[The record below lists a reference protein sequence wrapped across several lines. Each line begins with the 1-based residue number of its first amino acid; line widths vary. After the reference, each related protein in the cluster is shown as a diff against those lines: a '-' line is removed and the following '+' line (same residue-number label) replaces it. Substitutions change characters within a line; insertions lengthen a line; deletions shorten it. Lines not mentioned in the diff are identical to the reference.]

1 MRGPEAS
8 STINNNCMKT
18 LVVDDSR
25 LARNELKRLLKEFDN
40 VQVVGE
46 AASVDEA
53 KEKIADLKPD
63 LIFLDIQMP
72 GKSGFDLLEEL
83 ETVPEVIFSTAY
95 DEHALKAFEYN
106 ALDYLVKPVQ
116 KQRLAGSVA
125 KVFEKMKKKAREEE
139 SGAGDKLT
147 SDDQVFVKDGEK
159 CWFVQLSDIRLFEV
173 SGNYTTVYFDTS
185 KPMITRTLNYLET
198 RLDDKTF
205 FRANRQQIINLKW
218 IERIEPWFSGSLRI
232 YMKGGEEIDVSR
244 RQTLKFKELMS
255 F

>member
-1 MRGPEAS
+1 
-8 STINNNCMKT
+8 MKT
-18 LVVDDSR
+18 LIIDDSR

-40 VQVVGE
+40 VQIIGE
-46 AASVDEA
+46 AASADEA
-53 KEKIADLKPD
+53 KEKIGELKPD

-72 GKSGFDLLEEL
+72 GKNGFQLLEEL
-83 ETVPEVIFSTAY
+83 EVLPEVIFSTAY

-125 KVFEKMKKKAREEE
+125 KVFDKIKKKEADQNENN
-139 SGAGDKLT
+139 DNLLT
-147 SDDQVFVKDGEK
+147 IHDQVFVKDGER

-185 KPMITRTLNYLET
+185 KPMITRTLNYLES

-232 YMKGGEEIDVSR
+232 YLKGGEEIDVSR

>member
-1 MRGPEAS
+1 
-8 STINNNCMKT
+8 MKT

-25 LARNELKRLLKEFDN
+25 LARNELKRLLKEFDK
-40 VQVVGE
+40 VQIVGE

-53 KEKIADLKPD
+53 LDKVVELKPD

-72 GKSGFDLLEEL
+72 GKNGFELLEEL
-83 ETVPEVIFSTAY
+83 ESVPEVIFSTAY

-116 KQRLAGSVA
+116 KERLAGAVA
-125 KVFEKMKKKAREEE
+125 KVFDKTQKKKEDAENQD
-139 SGAGDKLT
+139 DKLT
-147 SDDQVFVKDGEK
+147 INDQVFVKDGEK

-173 SGNYTTVYFDTS
+173 SGNYTTVYFNES
-185 KPMITRTLNYLET
+185 KPMITRTLNYLES
-198 RLDDKTF
+198 RLDNKTF

-218 IERIEPWFSGSLRI
+218 IKRIEPWFSGSLRI
-232 YMKGGEEIDVSR
+232 YLKGGEEIDVSR
-244 RQTLKFKELMS
+244 RQTLKFKDIMS

>member
-1 MRGPEAS
+1 
-8 STINNNCMKT
+8 MKT
-18 LVVDDSR
+18 VIIDDSR

-40 VQVVGE
+40 VQVIGE

-53 KEKIADLKPD
+53 KKKINELRPD

-72 GKSGFDLLEEL
+72 GKTGFDLLEEL
-83 ETVPEVIFSTAY
+83 ESIPEVVFSTAY

-116 KQRLAGSVA
+116 KQRLAGAVS
-125 KVFEKMKKKAREEE
+125 KVFDKIKKKQAAERD
-139 SGAGDKLT
+139 GDEDILT
-147 SDDQVFVKDGEK
+147 INDQVFVKDGER

-173 SGNYTTVYFDTS
+173 SGNYTTVYFGDS
-185 KPMITRTLNYLET
+185 KPMITRTLNYLES

-232 YMKGGEEIDVSR
+232 YLKGGEEIDVSR
-244 RQTLKFKELMS
+244 RQTLKFKDLMS

>member
-1 MRGPEAS
+1 
-8 STINNNCMKT
+8 MKT
-18 LVVDDSR
+18 MVIDDSR
-25 LARNELKRLLKEFDN
+25 LARNELKRLLKELDN
-40 VQVVGE
+40 IQIVGE

-53 KEKIADLKPD
+53 IEKIGELKPD

-72 GKSGFDLLEEL
+72 GKTGFDLLEEL
-83 ETVPEVIFSTAY
+83 ESVPEVIFSTAY
-95 DEHALKAFEYN
+95 DEYALKAFEYN

-116 KQRLAGSVA
+116 KQRLAGAIS
-125 KVFEKMKKKAREEE
+125 KVFEKVEKKQR
-139 SGAGDKLT
+139 GDSDGSKLT
-147 SDDQVFVKDGEK
+147 LDDQVFVKDGER
-159 CWFVQLSDIRLFEV
+159 CWFVQLADIRLFEV
-173 SGNYTTVYFDTS
+173 SGNYTTVYFEGS

-244 RQTLKFKELMS
+244 RQTLKFKDLMS

>member
-1 MRGPEAS
+1 
-8 STINNNCMKT
+8 MKT

-40 VQVVGE
+40 VQIVGE

-53 KEKIADLKPD
+53 IEKIAELKPD

-83 ETVPEVIFSTAY
+83 ESVPEVIFSTAY

-125 KVFEKMKKKAREEE
+125 KVFEKLKKKSQEEALGQE
-139 SGAGDKLT
+139 DKLT
-147 SDDQVFVKDGEK
+147 SADQVFVKDGEK

-173 SGNYTTVYFDTS
+173 SGNYTTVYFDNS
-185 KPMITRTLNYLET
+185 KPMITRTLNYLES

-244 RQTLKFKELMS
+244 RQTLKFKDLMS

>member
-1 MRGPEAS
+1 
-8 STINNNCMKT
+8 MKV
-18 LVVDDSR
+18 LIVDDSR

-40 VQVVGE
+40 VQIAGE
-46 AASVDEA
+46 AANVDEA
-53 KEKIADLKPD
+53 KEKVMAVKPD

-72 GKSGFDLLEEL
+72 GKNGFSLLEEL
-83 ETVPEVIFSTAY
+83 EIVPEVIFSTAY

-116 KQRLAGSVA
+116 KERLAGAIA
-125 KVFEKMKKKAREEE
+125 KVFEKVKKKTSDDSDE
-139 SGAGDKLT
+139 DKLT
-147 SDDQVFVKDGEK
+147 AIDQVFVKDGEK

-173 SGNYTTVYFDTS
+173 SGNYTTVYFDDS
-185 KPMITRTLNYLET
+185 KPMITRTLNYLEA

-218 IERIEPWFSGSLRI
+218 IEKIEPWFSGSLRI

>member
-1 MRGPEAS
+1 
-8 STINNNCMKT
+8 MKT
-18 LVVDDSR
+18 LIIDDSR

-40 VQVVGE
+40 VQIVGE
-46 AASVDEA
+46 AASADEA
-53 KEKIADLKPD
+53 KEKINELKPD

-72 GKSGFDLLEEL
+72 GKNGFELLEEL
-83 ETVPEVIFSTAY
+83 EVLPEVIFSTAY

-116 KQRLAGSVA
+116 KQRLAGSVS
-125 KVFEKMKKKAREEE
+125 KVYDKIKKKE
-139 SGAGDKLT
+139 SEQNNSQEGLLT
-147 SDDQVFVKDGEK
+147 INDQVFVKDGER
-159 CWFVQLSDIRLFEV
+159 CWFVQLSEIRLFEV

-185 KPMITRTLNYLET
+185 KPMITRTLNYLES

-232 YMKGGEEIDVSR
+232 YLKGGEEIDVSR

>member
-1 MRGPEAS
+1 
-8 STINNNCMKT
+8 MKT

-25 LARNELKRLLKEFDN
+25 LARNELKRLLKEFDK
-40 VQVVGE
+40 VQVIGE

-53 KEKIADLKPD
+53 KEKIGELKPD

-72 GKSGFDLLEEL
+72 GKNGFKLLEEL
-83 ETVPEVIFSTAY
+83 ESVPEVIFSTAY
-95 DEHALKAFEYN
+95 DEYALKAFEYN

-116 KQRLAGSVA
+116 KERLAGAVA
-125 KVFEKMKKKAREEE
+125 KVFDKIQKKKEQAEDQDDR
-139 SGAGDKLT
+139 LT
-147 SDDQVFVKDGEK
+147 INDQVFVKDGER
-159 CWFVQLSDIRLFEV
+159 CWFVQLADIRLFEV
-173 SGNYTTVYFDTS
+173 SGNYTTVYFEES
-185 KPMITRTLNYLET
+185 KPMITRTLNYLES

-232 YMKGGEEIDVSR
+232 YLKGGEEIDVSR
-244 RQTLKFKELMS
+244 RQTLKFKDIMS

>member
-1 MRGPEAS
+1 
-8 STINNNCMKT
+8 MKT
-18 LVVDDSR
+18 LIIDDSR

-40 VQVVGE
+40 VQIVGD
-46 AASVDEA
+46 AASADEA
-53 KEKIADLKPD
+53 KEKINELKPD

-72 GKSGFDLLEEL
+72 GKNGFELLEEL
-83 ETVPEVIFSTAY
+83 EVLPEVIFSTAY

-116 KQRLAGSVA
+116 KQRLAGSVS
-125 KVFEKMKKKAREEE
+125 KVYDKVKKRENDQNNNQE
-139 SGAGDKLT
+139 GILT
-147 SDDQVFVKDGEK
+147 INDQVFVKDGER
-159 CWFVQLSDIRLFEV
+159 CWFVQLAEIRLFEV

-185 KPMITRTLNYLET
+185 KPMITRTLNYLES
-198 RLDDKTF
+198 RLDEKTF

-232 YMKGGEEIDVSR
+232 YLKGGEEIDVSR

>member
-1 MRGPEAS
+1 
-8 STINNNCMKT
+8 MKT

-25 LARNELKRLLKEFDN
+25 LARNELKRLLKEFDKVN
-40 VQVVGE
+40 IVGE

-53 KEKIADLKPD
+53 LDKVVELKPD

-72 GKSGFDLLEEL
+72 GKTGFELLEEL

-116 KQRLAGSVA
+116 KERLAGAVS
-125 KVFEKMKKKAREEE
+125 KVFDKIQKKKADAENQD
-139 SGAGDKLT
+139 DKLT
-147 SDDQVFVKDGEK
+147 INDQVFVKDGER

-173 SGNYTTVYFDTS
+173 SGNYTTVYFQES
-185 KPMITRTLNYLET
+185 KPMITRTLNYLES

-232 YMKGGEEIDVSR
+232 YLKGGEEIDVSR
-244 RQTLKFKELMS
+244 RQTLKFKDIMS

>member
-1 MRGPEAS
+1 
-8 STINNNCMKT
+8 MKT

-25 LARNELKRLLKEFDN
+25 LARNELKRLLKEFDS

-53 KEKIADLKPD
+53 KEKISELKPD

-72 GKSGFDLLEEL
+72 GKNGFKLLEEL
-83 ETVPEVIFSTAY
+83 ESVPEVIFSTAY

-116 KQRLAGSVA
+116 KERLAGAVA
-125 KVFEKMKKKAREEE
+125 KVFDKIQKKKEQAEDQDDR
-139 SGAGDKLT
+139 LT
-147 SDDQVFVKDGEK
+147 SNDQVFVKDGEK
-159 CWFVQLSDIRLFEV
+159 CWLVQLSEIRLFEV
-173 SGNYTTVYFDTS
+173 SGNYTTVYFEES
-185 KPMITRTLNYLET
+185 KPMITRTLNYLES

-232 YMKGGEEIDVSR
+232 YLKGGEEIDVSR
-244 RQTLKFKELMS
+244 RQTLKFKDVMS

>member
-1 MRGPEAS
+1 
-8 STINNNCMKT
+8 MKT
-18 LVVDDSR
+18 VIIDDSR

-40 VQVVGE
+40 VQVIGE

-53 KEKIADLKPD
+53 QEKLGELKPD

-72 GKSGFDLLEEL
+72 GKTGFDLLEEL
-83 ETVPEVIFSTAY
+83 ESVPEVIFSTAY
-95 DEHALKAFEYN
+95 DEYALKAFEYN

-116 KQRLAGSVA
+116 KQRLAGAVS
-125 KVFEKMKKKAREEE
+125 KVFDKIKKKEVTERVGGEDAL
-139 SGAGDKLT
+139 SIN
-147 SDDQVFVKDGEK
+147 DQVFVKDGER

-173 SGNYTTVYFDTS
+173 SGNYTTVYFDNS
-185 KPMITRTLNYLET
+185 KPMITRTLNYLES

-232 YMKGGEEIDVSR
+232 YLKRGEEIDVSR
-244 RQTLKFKELMS
+244 RQTLKFKDLMS